1 VKAKY
6 LLDTDIVIDLIKD
19 RYKLKDKIRK
29 VRFSN
34 CYISE
39 ITLAEL
45 HFGAFY
51 STSYQKHK
59 KEPNEI
65 ANTFNVLPISEVL
78 ETFGSEKARLMKE
91 GKVIADFDLLIAVS
105 ASIYDC
111 TLITG
116 NEKHHQRIK
125 RVRIENWRKPEF
137 NEFI

>member
-1 VKAKY
+1 MKAKY
-6 LLDTDIVIDLIKD
+6 LLDTDIIVDLIKD
-19 RYKLKDKIRK
+19 RYKLKDKVRK

-59 KEPNEI
+59 EEPNDI
-65 ANTFNVLPISEVL
+65 ANVFDVLPISEVL
-78 ETFGSEKARLMKE
+78 EVFGSEKARLVKE

-105 ASIYDC
+105 AVKYNC

-116 NEKHHQRIK
+116 NEKHHQRVNG
-125 RVRIENWRKPEF
+125 VRIENWRKTEF